1 MERAEEMVISNIAVR
16 ATTVA
21 CVLAWAVLAG
31 AAGAEAYKAPRNAFH
46 QPDFSGVWTN
56 ASLTQLERPPQVKSL
71 VITEAQARIL
81 EQWWTQMRA
90 SDSGPSDP
98 NAPAPTKANDPGGYN
113 AFWMDPGNKVGSI
126 RGELRSSW
134 LVEPADGKLPYSAE
148 GRKRFMAEVVR
159 IQTNFDG
166 PEGRQLAERCLLGF
180 GSTAGP
186 PMMNVLYNNT
196 YQIQQAKDYLVIL
209 VEMNHD
215 ARIVRLADRTHPKAD
230 IRLWMGDSVG
240 WWEGD
245 TLVVE
250 TTNFNPGEQLRP
262 GIPTTFYVSE
272 DAKVTERFTRISPT
286 QILYEFKVED
296 PKVYTSTWRGE
307 MPLNATKG
315 PLYEYACHEGNY
327 ALPGILAGARHA
339 EAAGKKPEAA
349 DSSQ

>member
-1 MERAEEMVISNIAVR
+1 MTFRIWMAA
-16 ATTVA
+16 A
-21 CVLAWAVLAG
+21 CVAVLAAG
-31 AAGAEAYKAPRNAFH
+31 SAAAQAYKAPHNAFG

-71 VITEAQARIL
+71 VIGPAEAKTL
-81 EQWWTQMRA
+81 ERWWTRMRA
-90 SDSGPSDP
+90 SDTGPTDP
-98 NAPAPTKANDPGGYN
+98 NAPAPAQANDPGAYN
-113 AFWMDPGNKVGSI
+113 TFWMDPGNRVGSL

-134 LVEPADGKLPYSAE
+134 LVEPADGRLPYSPE
-148 GRKRFMAEVVR
+148 GRRRFMAEVVK
-159 IQTNFDG
+159 IQSNFDG
-166 PEGRQLAERCLLGF
+166 PEVRQVAERCLVGF

-196 YQIQQAKDYLVIL
+196 YQIQQSRDAVVIV

-215 ARIVRLADRTHPKAD
+215 ARIVRLTDRTHPKSD
-230 IRLWMGDSVG
+230 IRPWMGDSVG

-245 TLVVE
+245 TRVVE

-262 GIPTTFYVSE
+262 GIPTTFYVSQ

-296 PKVYTSTWRGE
+296 PKIYTTAWRGE

-315 PLYEYACHEGNY
+315 PVYEYACHEGNY
-327 ALPGILAGARHA
+327 ALPGILRGARVA
-339 EAAGKKPEAA
+339 EAAGKKPERAGVGE
-349 DSSQ
+349 